1 MSNEH
6 KPLLS
11 ERQLIDKF
19 RVKPDE
25 APDGYEHG
33 IAAVNTAI
41 YVRDIYEAERAKDRE
56 LIQKLVDALG
66 QKGESLGASQ
76 PHLSNYIAYT
86 GGYWKEKADALKLA
100 ADRGITPTEP

>member
-25 APDGYEHG
+25 APDGYAHG

-56 LIQKLVDALG
+56 LLAEVLRLAQKMSNG
-66 QKGESLGASQ
+66 QLGASEWTR
-76 PHLSNYIAYT
+76 LMRIAA
-86 GGYWKEKADALKLA
+86 KH
-100 ADRGITPTEP
+100 GITPTDQ

>member
-25 APDGYEHG
+25 APDGYAHG

-56 LIQKLVDALG
+56 LMQMLVSNIHSRVMLWSDPEFREALYADEIKLL
-66 QKGESLGASQ
+66 E
-76 PHLSNYIAYT
+76 
-86 GGYWKEKADALKLA
+86 LA
-100 ADRGITPTEP
+100 AERGITPTDQ